1 MKVSIITPC
10 YNSASYIKNTIA
22 SVQSQTISD
31 WEMIVVDDGSTDNSA
46 EIIQQISLLDNR
58 IKLVQKANGGSASAR
73 NLGLSI
79 AQGEYIQFLDADDTI
94 AHDKLEHQIPFMET
108 EGLDVSYTDF
118 RMTNPDG
125 TVDENLMGH
134 TFNLSKLLIGWG
146 PLGTIPPHTFLYK
159 HDFLKKHKIS
169 FTTEIRERED
179 WDFHIK
185 IFSARPRV
193 KRIIGYCG
201 AYYFRC
207 PTGKTSDGDLEKI
220 RRGNL
225 RFLTYKIHKLHG
237 YKRLALLIR
246 LSTELWF
253 LLLSTIKYQ
262 IWGQLRLLNTFKQ
275 SWRTRLQLISAIVL
289 LPIAMAVIIIYL
301 INTRLR

>member
-10 YNSASYIKNTIA
+10 YNSASYIKDTIA
-22 SVQSQTISD
+22 SVQAQTISD

-58 IKLVQKANGGSASAR
+58 VKLVQKANGGSASAR
-73 NLGLSI
+73 NLGLSH

-94 AHDKLEHQIPFMET
+94 AHDKLERQMLFMET
-108 EGLDVSYTDF
+108 GGLDVSYTDF

-125 TVDENLMGH
+125 STDEDLMGH

-146 PLGTIPPHTFLYK
+146 PLGTIPPNTFLYK
-159 HDFLKKHKIS
+159 HDFLKRYKIS

-193 KRIIGYCG
+193 KRMTGYCG

-207 PTGKTSDGDLEKI
+207 PTGKTTGGSLEKV

-225 RFLTYKIHKLHG
+225 RFLSYKIHKLHG

-253 LLLSTIKYQ
+253 LLLSTIKYR
-262 IWGQLRLLNTFKQ
+262 IWEQMNLLTTFKQ
-275 SWRTRLQLISAIVL
+275 SWRTMLQLASAIML
-289 LPIAMAVIIIYL
+289 MPIAMVVIIIYL